1 MIEYFK
7 LLVETIGYIIW
18 PIFFLIIFLTFKK
31 ELKLLVSRIKSAQ
44 IKDFKIELT
53 DKIDDI
59 KKEAINYGVTMYYP
73 PATIEREFNPSK
85 NEPIEWQI
93 IESWKIIENLVSK
106 LDDREDTKNIM
117 DSINYLVKT
126 DKIEKYLANL
136 ILDLRELR
144 NIAAHNTEIKIT
156 NEEFQ
161 NWISISKSVID
172 RLKSK
177 TKNP

>member
-1 MIEYFK
+1 MIEYLK
-7 LLVETIGYIIW
+7 LLVETIGHIIW
-18 PIFFLIIFLTFKK
+18 PLFFLIIFWTFRK
-31 ELKLLVSRIKSAQ
+31 ELKSLMSRIKSAE

-59 KKEAINYGVTMYYP
+59 KKEAINYGVTMFYP
-73 PATIEREFNPSK
+73 ADTIESEFNPSK

-93 IESWKIIENLVSK
+93 IESWKNIENLVNK
-106 LDDREDTKNIM
+106 LDDREDSRNIT
-117 DSINYLVKT
+117 DSINYLAKSG
-126 DKIEKYLANL
+126 KIEKYLANL
-136 ILDLRELR
+136 VLDLRELR
-144 NIAAHNTEIKIT
+144 NIAAHKTEMKIT

-177 TKNP
+177 I